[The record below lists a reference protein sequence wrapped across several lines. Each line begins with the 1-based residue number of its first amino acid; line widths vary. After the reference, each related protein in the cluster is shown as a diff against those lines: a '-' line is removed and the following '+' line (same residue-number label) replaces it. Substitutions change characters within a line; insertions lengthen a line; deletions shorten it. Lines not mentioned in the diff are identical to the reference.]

1 MKRSKLCVLLLLICL
16 LLSSCSSKSPQLPKI
31 ENFNTISLGSFERES
46 NEDARILYANSSK
59 ILVNISFDYQEG
71 DPAYHEVGL
80 NSQTKYLAIYNTENL
95 SCISCLD
102 VNEREYCISGILL
115 QDDVVYS
122 AVYYDVQHSAYEYR
136 ITRVSKD
143 DQRTIIEQGACPGT
157 GYDEPYLKTLGADV
171 FAYSYHN
178 ISDNTFG
185 VNIVL
190 GNNNIEQQLRL
201 EGNNGAEHFMSLFR
215 GNGFQYVYYAKVDGK
230 GTVFVGDADGIQH
243 QFCLDEGEQ
252 IYDYCFLNDAK
263 AILFTKLGTSASH
276 KDDQLVIRS
285 LEGTLLGV
293 VESGPCY
300 RLESDNLY
308 SALCINE
315 KYQPHLI
322 TVSEDMQNIQID
334 SLDISSQPMLFY
346 SIAPAK
352 FLIHN
357 YTCLDDTELLSLF
370 GG

>member
-1 MKRSKLCVLLLLICL
+1 MKRYKLWIFLLLVCI
-16 LLSSCSSKSPQLPKI
+16 LLSSCASKSQQIAGIK
-31 ENFNTISLGSFERES
+31 NFDTIILGSFDRRS
-46 NEDARILYANSSK
+46 NESARILCANSSK
-59 ILVNISFDYQEG
+59 ILVNISLDYQEG
-71 DPAYHEVGL
+71 DPAYHEVGI
-80 NSQTKYLAIYNTENL
+80 SSETKYLAIYDAENL
-95 SCISCLD
+95 SCVSRLD
-102 VNEREYCISGILL
+102 VDEREYCISGILL

-122 AVYYDVQHSAYEYR
+122 AVFYDVQHSVFEYR
-136 ITRVSKD
+136 IVRVNKEG
-143 DQRTIIEQGACPGT
+143 QRTIIEQGPCPGT
-157 GYDEPYLKTLGADV
+157 GYDEPYLNALGEDV

-185 VNIVL
+185 VNVVL
-190 GNNNIEQQLRL
+190 ENNNIEPQLRL
-201 EGNNGAEHFMSLFR
+201 EGNDGAEHFMSLFS
-215 GNGFQYVYYAKVDGK
+215 GDGSQYIYYAIVDGK
-230 GTVFVGDADGIQH
+230 GTVFVGDTDGIQH
-243 QFCLDEGEQ
+243 QFCLDKDEQ

-263 AILFTKLGTSASH
+263 AILFTRPGISASH

-285 LEGTLLGV
+285 LEGELLSA

-300 RLESDNLY
+300 RLKSDNLY

-315 KYQPHLI
+315 KYQPYFI
-322 TVSEDMQNIQID
+322 TVSENMQDIQID

-370 GG
+370 CG